1 MAHNP
6 WSFAP
11 YSQTFASG
19 DILYEQITA
28 VETIRCVC
36 GIGDVEDETAD
47 ARARILCRIKA
58 SAAMPETAEG
68 GAYILAAAAMT
79 ADAPEHA
86 EASVRIA
93 GRAMLGADAGESA
106 DAAGQIAAS
115 ICIGVLVFQ
124 STDAVAQIGMVLSIG
139 ADVREHAAATE
150 IVSCLSRM
158 DATSQEI
165 ITAAVTIPPGK
176 TLVIDAHD
184 YTATLDGENVL
195 HLVDAFPMLD
205 DRVKDVYL
213 DAGIGGILTGILQY
227 RERWY

>member
-1 MAHNP
+1 MAHKP

-47 ARARILCRIKA
+47 ARARILCRMKA

-115 ICIGVLVFQ
+115 ICIGGCARARGGDGNRIVPF
-124 STDAVAQIGMVLSIG
+124 AHGRHVARDHHRS
-139 ADVREHAAATE
+139 REH
-150 IVSCLSRM
+150 
-158 DATSQEI
+158 
-165 ITAAVTIPPGK
+165 TA
-176 TLVIDAHD
+176 
-184 YTATLDGENVL
+184 GENACHRRARL
-195 HLVDAFPMLD
+195 
-205 DRVKDVYL
+205 YG
-213 DAGIGGILTGILQY
+213 DAGRGECPASGG
-227 RERWY
+227 RVSDA